1 MPHMHISIISML
13 LALEYFMPLSPFTKN
28 TIDVLI
34 DGKFVIEERSLDTP
48 FRGSKN
54 QRIIDVQDS
63 LKNDEICIINKYDSL

>member
-34 DGKFVIEERSLDTP
+34 IALQLWYVNKKILIFHFNFLISQ
-48 FRGSKN
+48 KN
-54 QRIIDVQDS
+54 PRKI
-63 LKNDEICIINKYDSL
+63 Y